1 MMRRRGFTLIE
12 LSVVITVIAMMAAL
26 VAPRLIALKDSR
38 TARDAEAALL
48 RLPVRARTEA
58 RQGKTTVVLRLDG
71 DALILEKTPLEGEPT
86 EIARFSSPALT
97 LSTEGADFTWTVR
110 ADGTAERKTL
120 TVQEGNSQKTLIL
133 PAEGEPRWATTDET
147 PDSATDT
154 ETWSAG
160 ERETRE

>member
-1 MMRRRGFTLIE
+1 MRRRGFTLIE

-58 RQGKTTVVLRLDG
+58 RQGKTTVALRLDG
-71 DALILEKTPLEGEPT
+71 DALILEKTPPDGSDPT

-97 LSTEGADFTWTVR
+97 LSTEVADFNWTVR

-160 ERETRE
+160 ERLARE